1 MKNLLLISMLLTG
14 QAAWAACDFKAAG
27 LMAGS
32 HVLSPVKSLVETVM
46 PGLCKVSFIVKVNS
60 DTNLYK
66 VVETL
71 TDDKVKGSELCR
83 VAIQNGINKLLL
95 KLGEKIDAD
104 NAVFCREGKKIKAGD
119 EIFEGDV
126 ALSKVDLYFKYQK
139 MRCRNF
145 TEQYFDAVTVKKY
158 HGVICQ
164 SNANQSQWTVMDK
177 W

>member
-1 MKNLLLISMLLTG
+1 MKRILLASLLLTG
-14 QAAWAACDFKAAG
+14 QLAWAACDYKAAG
-27 LMAGS
+27 LMAAT
-32 HVLSPVKSLVETVM
+32 HVVSPVKSLVETVTQ
-46 PGLCKVSFIVKVNS
+46 GACRVSFVVKVNS
-60 DTNLYK
+60 ESSLHS
-66 VVETL
+66 VEEML

-95 KLGEKIDAD
+95 KLGEKIDSD

-119 EIFEGDV
+119 SIFEGDV
-126 ALSKVDLYFKYQK
+126 GLSKVDLYFKYQN

-145 TEQYFDAVTVKKY
+145 TEQYYDAGTVKKY

-164 SNANQSQWTVMDK
+164 PKANESQWIVMDK